1 MLSLYI
7 YECFVS
13 TLRLSSHWSFAVN
26 HRLTSTNQI
35 ISRRAPTPAEPVCQ
49 SNAFETS
56 REKNLSRKV
65 LCAVLRTSVELYN

>member
-35 ISRRAPTPAEPVCQ
+35 ISRRAP
-49 SNAFETS
+49 NASGASLSIKCS
-56 REKNLSRKV
+56 RNQSRKK
-65 LCAVLRTSVELYN
+65 SI